1 MSPEAL
7 RSSIGSM
14 VGGICFL
21 VVGALMV
28 KTGSPGLIHSYHI
41 AQIPKKRIPFVSRI
55 IGLGTTLT
63 GTGFVLA
70 GIISFVSE
78 TPVSASA
85 TFIMPLILIF
95 AGLVV
100 SLLTIVVFTFRPWS

>member
-1 MSPEAL
+1 MSPEAP
-7 RSSIGSM
+7 RSSIGGM
-14 VGGICFL
+14 VAGVCFL

-41 AQIPKKRIPFVSRI
+41 AQIPRKRIPFVARTA
-55 IGLGTTLT
+55 GLGIALT
-63 GTGFVLA
+63 GAGAVLA
-70 GIISFVSE
+70 GIIAFVSKI
-78 TPVSASA
+78 PLSASE
-85 TFIMPLILIF
+85 TFVLPLILIF